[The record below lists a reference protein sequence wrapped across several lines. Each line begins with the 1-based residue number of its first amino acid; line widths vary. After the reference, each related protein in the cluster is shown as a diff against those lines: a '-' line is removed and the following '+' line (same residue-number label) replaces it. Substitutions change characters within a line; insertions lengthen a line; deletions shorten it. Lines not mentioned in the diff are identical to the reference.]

1 MARPTT
7 TAPASR
13 STPTATT
20 SPSLVLQLDCYWSTK
35 GQHQVKI
42 HNAFRLGLFG
52 GLGVLVAVLIGGGV
66 AALATILT
74 YVGAA
79 LFLALGVDPA
89 VSFLERHGFKRSLA
103 ILTVLIG
110 ILAVFAGLIL
120 AIVPVIVE
128 QVNNLIEAG
137 PRLIASIDQAAL
149 EVWWNETLPWLP
161 YDEAFKNVQDWLG
174 DNVSA
179 ITGGVLQ
186 SVFAIFSGVFGAI
199 IVLILTLYFVAS
211 LSTLKRGIYQLV
223 PASKRETF
231 IDISEEIATS
241 VGRYVLGQVLLG
253 LTNGILTFLF
263 LTVLGLIIGPIEYT
277 ALLAFIA
284 FLFSLIPLVGTITGS
299 IIITLAVWLFD
310 GWPAVLIVAIWY
322 LVYMQVEAY
331 VLSPKIMNRAV
342 KVPGVVVVI
351 AALAGGTLLGI
362 LGALVAIPVAAAI
375 LLIINRVVVPR
386 QNEL

>member
-1 MARPTT
+1 M
-7 TAPASR
+7 
-13 STPTATT
+13 
-20 SPSLVLQLDCYWSTK
+20 
-35 GQHQVKI
+35 KI

-52 GLGVLVAVLIGGGV
+52 GLGVLVAVFIGGGI

-110 ILAVFAGLIL
+110 ILAVFSGLIL

-137 PRLIASIDQAAL
+137 PKLIESIDQAAL

-161 YDEAFKNVQDWLG
+161 YDTVVSNVTDWFA
-174 DNVSA
+174 DNTLN
-179 ITGGVLQ
+179 ITNGVLA

-211 LSTLKRGIYQLV
+211 LSTLKRGVYQLV

-253 LTNGILTFLF
+253 LTNGVLTFLF

-299 IIITLAVWLFD
+299 VIITLAVWLFD

-322 LVYMQVEAY
+322 LIYMQVEAY
-331 VLSPKIMNRAV
+331 VLSPRIMNRAV